1 MVKTSVE
8 IDGKRYTL
16 EDMQRW
22 FVQIR
27 GFPSIL
33 YFGHGKNQVAGEGQS
48 GGRYVSEIVHE
59 AENKFVDKLGAE
71 EYQRKIDVLMKKRKM
86 NRVL

>member
-1 MVKTSVE
+1 MAETSV
-8 IDGKRYTL
+8 DVGGKKYTL
-16 EDMQRW
+16 DDMQRW

-33 YFGHGKNQVAGEGQS
+33 YFGHGKNLVAGEGQS

-59 AENKFVDKLGAE
+59 AENKFVGKLGAE
-71 EYQRKIDVLMKKRKM
+71 EYQRKIDALMKKRKM
-86 NRVL
+86 NRVI